1 MYSPSLVFISVYFCF
16 QYLMRFF
23 YGGGDGLAYDTLAA
37 PMVSQSGSVEL
48 QGVHIYLSKRKD

>member
-1 MYSPSLVFISVYFCF
+1 
-16 QYLMRFF
+16 MRFF

-48 QGVHIYLSKRKD
+48 QAVYIYVLNRKD